1 MYFAKREVREDF
13 GLVFCKS
20 RRSDRRCKTPSPAP
34 DTFLHKNDQTRGI
47 DIEDG
52 DSCRD
57 VKIVTSRALR
67 SPHLRLATNPPNTY
81 IVPLLSSPWLRDV
94 KFVFHQLGESQI
106 VAIPLKTKAKIA
118 IATVQLRRLG
128 LVVVFSC
135 SCRVAIFPFLL
146 GFISRGVA
154 KSHQIMWPHPP

>member
-1 MYFAKREVREDF
+1 MFSFLKQRVISGVVCILLNAKFAKISAWYFAKVA
-13 GLVFCKS
+13 GLS
-20 RRSDRRCKTPSPAP
+20 RRCKTPSPAP

-81 IVPLLSSPWLRDV
+81 IVPFLSSPWLRDV

-106 VAIPLKTKAKIA
+106 VAIPLKTKA
-118 IATVQLRRLG
+118 
-128 LVVVFSC
+128 
-135 SCRVAIFPFLL
+135 
-146 GFISRGVA
+146 
-154 KSHQIMWPHPP
+154 

>member
-1 MYFAKREVREDF
+1 MICAKGTATRSPPAGKSLTPRREISDLPKGNLQPPEGKPPTSRREISRLARHHHSSFPELLQREVREDF
-13 GLVFCKS
+13 GLAFCKS

-67 SPHLRLATNPPNTY
+67 SPNLRLTTNNQRL
-81 IVPLLSSPWLRDV
+81 I
-94 KFVFHQLGESQI
+94 FHFMNRS
-106 VAIPLKTKAKIA
+106 
-118 IATVQLRRLG
+118 
-128 LVVVFSC
+128 
-135 SCRVAIFPFLL
+135 IFKDQCP
-146 GFISRGVA
+146 
-154 KSHQIMWPHPP
+154 